1 MRRLAVL
8 AAALAVACGSTASA
22 GPSATGAT
30 QPAASSS
37 AAPSATAMTSSRGF
51 ITVRQP
57 LPRARVTSP
66 FVITGDANV
75 FEAALQWRVVD
86 GTGRVMAEGM
96 TTASAGAPAGG
107 TFSID
112 VAFTASPADANGA
125 IEVFTRSPKDGQI
138 DDIVRVP
145 VVIAR

>member
-1 MRRLAVL
+1 MLAAVL
-8 AAALAVACGSTASA
+8 AAACGGASA
-22 GPSATGAT
+22 VPPATGAT
-30 QPAASSS
+30 QPAASPS
-37 AAPSATAMTSSRGF
+37 AAPSPTAMTSSRGF

-57 LPRARVTSP
+57 LPHARVAPP

-86 GTGRVMAEGM
+86 GTGHVLAEGM
-96 TTASAGAPAGG
+96 TTATAGAPAGG

-112 VAFTASPADANGA
+112 VTFTASPADANGA